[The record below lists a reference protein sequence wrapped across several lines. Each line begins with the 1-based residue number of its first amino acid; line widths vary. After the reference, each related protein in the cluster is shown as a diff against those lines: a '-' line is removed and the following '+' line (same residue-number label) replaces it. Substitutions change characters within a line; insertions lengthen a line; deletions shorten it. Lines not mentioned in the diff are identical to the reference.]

1 MNAYQDHA
9 AMLDA
14 LQTEQDNGTL
24 EFQWNNASWA
34 ILPGGAKFKRA
45 NDIGGLKLESDL
57 QLSVTTTQ
65 FNGTPPDSSDTF
77 FYLGKQYLVVAYTTM
92 PEGYQARINADLVV
106 AGM

>member
-24 EFQWNNASWA
+24 VFQWNNVNYA
-34 ILPGGAKFKRA
+34 ILPGDAKFKRA
-45 NDIGGLKLESDL
+45 NSEGGFILTSDL
-57 QLSVTTTQ
+57 QLSVTTAQ
-65 FNGTPPDSSDTF
+65 FNGTPPNSDDTF
-77 FYLGKQYLVVAYTTM
+77 YYQGLQYLVVAYTTM
-92 PEGYQARINADLVV
+92 PEAYQARINADLVV